1 MIQEKVRLG
10 QTLILPRK
18 WRETIHAADG
28 DELTALYHED
38 GILIVKDPDQ
48 VEQSLQ
54 AFAGSSPSS
63 YNQALAR
70 ISELAAEY
78 ETSPLMQ
85 WASEYTGPD
94 EPMSPD
100 LEALYLEAHRE
111 TFKSHLPPLQEG
123 TIIEL
128 PEEFIEYLKSKS
140 YDE

>member
-38 GILIVKDPDQ
+38 GILIVKDA
-48 VEQSLQ
+48 ERLEESLQ
-54 AFAGSSPSS
+54 AFSESAPSTLD
-63 YNQALAR
+63 QALTR
-70 ISELAAEY
+70 IRELSAEY

-85 WASEYTGPD
+85 WAAEYTGPD
-94 EPMSPD
+94 EPMSPE
-100 LEALYLEAHRE
+100 LEALYLEAE
-111 TFKSHLPPLQEG
+111 QEILQSHLPPLQEG

-128 PEEFIEYLKSKS
+128 SEEFVEYLKSKT